1 MNTDKSYLGSE
12 LNPGGLS
19 GEKRHTRRR
28 RILLIIGFIL
38 LLIAGEFVRSNLYIE
53 VEEFEYLSK
62 DIPKAFDGVKIVQ
75 ISDYHNHGGSYD
87 DRLID
92 NIKEQSPDY
101 IFLTGDIADGIKT
114 DINAANAFL
123 EKVSKV
129 APCYL
134 VWGNHDYSIPKSKLD
149 KMRKCCKKNKITVLE
164 NDYTTLER
172 DGSKIM
178 LVGTDTHLSNGRAA
192 ELMHT
197 LPTDKQFVI
206 WLHHFPEDFE
216 DIVNKSGEKNSKA
229 DLIFT
234 GHAHGGLIRLPFI
247 KGIYAP
253 GQGMFPDYTSGRYNI
268 GDSAMLVSRGV
279 GNSGY
284 TLRWLNSFHLVVC
297 TLKSGR

>member
-1 MNTDKSYLGSE
+1 MNTEKTYYGSE

-19 GEKRHTRRR
+19 GEKKHTRRR

-38 LLIAGEFVRSNLYIE
+38 LLIAGEFFRSNLYIE

-62 DIPKAFDGVKIVQ
+62 DIPKSFDGVKIVQ
-75 ISDYHNHGGSYD
+75 VSDYHNHGGSYE
-87 DRLID
+87 DRLLK
-92 NIKEQSPDY
+92 NIREEGPDY
-101 IFLTGDIADGIKT
+101 IFLTGDIADSIST
-114 DINAANAFL
+114 DIDKANSFL
-123 EKVSKV
+123 EKVSKI

-134 VWGNHDYSIPKSKLD
+134 VWGNHDLALSKSDLD

-164 NDYTTLER
+164 DNYTTIER
-172 DGSKIM
+172 GGSKI
-178 LVGTDTHLSNGRAA
+178 LIAGTDSSPDSGRAA
-192 ELMHT
+192 ELMRT
-197 LPTDKQFVI
+197 LPPNYQFVI